1 MTVPVYAM
9 RVTVTATLVV
19 TMNVN
24 VSVSGEA
31 SNGPSLRA
39 FDFVH
44 RADYGTMTGD
54 VVNV

>member
-9 RVTVTATLVV
+9 RETVIATLKV
-19 TMNVN
+19 TMNVS

-31 SNGPSLRA
+31 SNDPSP
-39 FDFVH
+39 FDYVH
-44 RADYGTMTGD
+44 HADHEMTMGD

>member
-1 MTVPVYAM
+1 M
-9 RVTVTATLVV
+9 RETETVTLKV
-19 TMNVN
+19 TMNVS

-39 FDFVH
+39 FDSVH
-44 RADYGTMTGD
+44 RVDHGKTMGD